1 MAILRILSDVTGSWL
16 LKTAAV
22 KPEVLISHLQ
32 DKIVT
37 PFQRRILHFTGLQCP
52 NIARFLTRSRY
63 FKMEAAKLEV
73 LIFQLLDKIA
83 TAAILDFRLPI
94 TTDGIRNGVIEYQDP
109 ENGG

>member
-1 MAILRILSDVTGSWL
+1 
-16 LKTAAV
+16 
-22 KPEVLISHLQ
+22 
-32 DKIVT
+32 
-37 PFQRRILHFTGLQCP
+37 
-52 NIARFLTRSRY
+52 
-63 FKMEAAKLEV
+63 MEAAKLEV